1 VRNQRNW
8 IIGIVISGVALLIA
22 FWGINP
28 SRFWSALS
36 GAAYLLV
43 LPVAGLMVIGLFA
56 RARSWNI
63 LLKGSVSWYR
73 SFEALNE
80 GYLLNNVLPLR
91 LGELARAYLVT
102 KGGAISMGASTATV
116 LLERLIDAAV
126 SLLGLLLALPFVV
139 RSDWVVY
146 SAALA
151 GVIIVVGILGV
162 VIVSRSPKATAAMIA
177 KLPLPGLKHLASN
190 FMSGLEGVLQLRI
203 LAGATFWSLIAWV
216 TTWEQIFIIMS
227 MFGIRE
233 SFLAL
238 PFISGIVAF
247 GAAIPSSPGAIG
259 VFELSTVAGLTALGH
274 AREDGLGVAIIWH
287 GIQVVMT
294 SIFGSMA
301 LAKEGDTLSELAQ
314 KVRTRL
320 SP

>member
-1 VRNQRNW
+1 L
-8 IIGIVISGVALLIA
+8 ISGAALIVV

-28 SRFWSALS
+28 ARFLNAM
-36 GAAYLLV
+36 GDANYLLV
-43 LPVAGLMVIGLFA
+43 LPVVGLMIVGLFS

-63 LLKGSVSWYR
+63 LLKGSISWYR

-102 KGGAISMGASTATV
+102 KGGGISMGAATATV
-116 LLERLIDAAV
+116 VLERLIDAAV

-139 RSDWVVY
+139 RVDWVVN
-146 SAALA
+146 SAVLV
-151 GVIIVVGILGV
+151 GFGILVGMLGV
-162 VIVSRSPKATAAMIA
+162 LLISRSPGTTARLIA
-177 KLPLPGLKHLASN
+177 RLPLPGLKHLAGD
-190 FMSGLEGVLQLRI
+190 FMSGLEGLLQIRI
-203 LAGATFWSLIAWV
+203 LVRATLWSLIAWV
-216 TTWEQIFIIMS
+216 TTWAQIFIIMS
-227 MFGIRE
+227 MFGIQE
-233 SFLAL
+233 SFYAI

-259 VFELSTVAGLTALGH
+259 VFELSTVAGMTALGH
-274 AREDGLGVAIIWH
+274 AREDGLGIAIIWH

-294 SIFGSMA
+294 SAIGAMA
-301 LAKEGDTLSELAQ
+301 LAKEGDTLADLAQ

-320 SP
+320 PWRSDSGAQ

>member
-1 VRNQRNW
+1 MRIRRNW
-8 IIGIVISGVALLIA
+8 IIGIVISGITLIIA

-28 SRFWSALS
+28 ARFWSAL
-36 GAAYLLV
+36 GEAEYLLI
-43 LPVAGLMVIGLFA
+43 LPVAGLMVIGLFS

-63 LLKGSVSWYR
+63 LLQGSVSWYR

-102 KGGAISMGASTATV
+102 KGGTISMGASTATV
-116 LLERLIDAAV
+116 VLERLIDAAV

-139 RSDWVVY
+139 RVDWVVN
-146 SAALA
+146 SAMLI
-151 GVIIVVGILGV
+151 GIGLMVGLLGMLIVT
-162 VIVSRSPKATAAMIA
+162 RSPRATSRLIT

-190 FMSGLEGVLQLRI
+190 FMSGLEGLLKLRV

-216 TTWEQIFIIMS
+216 TTWAQIFIIMS

-287 GIQVVMT
+287 GIQVVLT
-294 SIFGSMA
+294 SVFGSMA
-301 LAKEGDTLSELAQ
+301 LAKEGDTLTDLAR
-314 KVRTRL
+314 KVRSRL
-320 SP
+320 SS